1 VSGRGLP
8 EGARVALTLTLAAL
22 VSGLAIA
29 GAYRATLPA
38 IRANQAAALERAV
51 FEVLPGA
58 ERMERLE
65 WRDGALAAAEDGAG
79 GGAAGAGP
87 AVYAGYGAGGERVGY
102 AVPGE
107 GAGFQDTIRLL
118 FGYRPERRRIVGLA
132 ILESRETP
140 GLGDRIYKDP
150 EFVAEFADLAV
161 EPRVELVKGGGE
173 GPHQVDAITG
183 ATISSR
189 AVVDIV
195 NAAGAE
201 WWERLAAG
209 AADGGGEPGGGEG
222 ELGTGAEGESGVG
235 PDGEP
240 ATGGGLPTAA
250 GGGGDAGGR

>member
-1 VSGRGLP
+1 MNGRRHLA
-8 EGARVALTLTLAAL
+8 EGVRLVLALTLAGLG
-22 VSGLAIA
+22 SGLAIV
-29 GAYRATLPA
+29 GAYQATLPA
-38 IRANQAAALERAV
+38 IRANQAEALRRAV

-65 WRDGALAAAEDGAG
+65 WRDGALAPAVDGGGG

-87 AVYAGYGAGGERVGY
+87 AVFAGYGAGGEPVGY
-102 AVPGE
+102 AIPGE

-118 FGYRPERRRIVGLA
+118 FGYRPERRRVVGLA

-161 EPRVELVKGGGE
+161 EPRVELVKDGGE
-173 GPHQVDAITG
+173 APHQVDAITG

-195 NAAGAE
+195 NAAGGE
-201 WWERLAAG
+201 WFERLPAEA
-209 AADGGGEPGGGEG
+209 PGG
-222 ELGTGAEGESGVG
+222 
-235 PDGEP
+235 
-240 ATGGGLPTAA
+240 A
-250 GGGGDAGGR
+250 GGGDGDGHDR